1 MDERRLQLLARL
13 LALGERHDRR
23 EANRLRRYR
32 NITHDTG
39 EFLSLLVQA
48 LPARRVLE
56 VGTSNGYSA
65 LWLADALEQT
75 GGGLVTVESDP
86 GRAAEA
92 EAHWQEAAVASQ
104 IELLRGSAQEIL
116 PTLVAGPPY
125 DLIFLDAERTE
136 YMALWPQI
144 EPLIRRERGLL
155 VVDNAVSH
163 AQELS
168 EFTAMLAA
176 HPRFVTSLV
185 PVGKGEYL
193 ALSTG

>member
-1 MDERRLQLLARL
+1 MDERRLRVLARV
-13 LALGERHDRR
+13 LALSEQHDRG

-39 EFLSLLVQA
+39 EFLSLLVRA
-48 LPARRVLE
+48 LPACRVLE

-65 LWLADALEQT
+65 IWLADALEQT
-75 GGGLVTVESDP
+75 GGRLVTVESDP
-86 GRAAEA
+86 RRAAEA
-92 EAHWQEAAVASQ
+92 EVHWQEAGVASR
-104 IELLRGSAQEIL
+104 IELLRGAAQKIL
-116 PTLVAGPPY
+116 PTLAAEPPY

-136 YMALWPQI
+136 YLELWPHL
-144 EPLIRRERGLL
+144 EPLIRRKRGLL

-163 AQELS
+163 ALELS
-168 EFTAMLAA
+168 EFTTMLAV
-176 HPRFVTSLV
+176 HPRFATSLV